1 MYTYKSLTA
10 TDEQPIYYI
19 GDSKYYKRGNAI
31 GRHSVYKQF
40 TYARN
45 VIQWNLNLFMNGEDE
60 KFCLSKAKGVSKLR
74 DDLTEGYNI
83 IPNFFISAR
92 LNEELDYKE
101 ELQITDKQHTHFNNR
116 QFDNRLFDRDTLLVC
131 HYDVNFLYV
140 VSLYARNNA
149 LQKDSWKAAV
159 REKFRQEIQKILE
172 ENFQFHAMKA
182 RSGVNAESYIKEH
195 FQELLGKSIHHIQKK
210 TFIHWLSVKIFQM
223 RTKLF

>member
-1 MYTYKSLTA
+1 MGKARLLQIKYKYFSDKALELWNLCYAFFDAARQVQINTDQQEYLLVKNFNIVFEAIIDELIGEKDIPNGLKEQEDGKMVDHMYTYKSLTA

-45 VIQWNLNLFMNGEDE
+45 VIQWNLNPFMNGEDE

-140 VSLYARNNA
+140 VSLY
-149 LQKDSWKAAV
+149 V
-159 REKFRQEIQKILE
+159 
-172 ENFQFHAMKA
+172 
-182 RSGVNAESYIKEH
+182 
-195 FQELLGKSIHHIQKK
+195 
-210 TFIHWLSVKIFQM
+210 
-223 RTKLF
+223 